1 MSNKV
6 MIVGTGNVGASIGFS
21 LVSQRTAVN
30 ELVLVDLNQDD
41 AEGEAM
47 DLRDTLAV
55 SPTYLKIS
63 AGSYEKDAK
72 DTDIVIFTAGAAQ
85 KKGGETRM
93 ELLARNAKILHNV
106 IDQLL
111 AANFHGIFLIVTN
124 PVDVMSYLAMQYSGF
139 PSHKVIGSGT
149 VLDSAR
155 LRYYLAEKLKVSPKS
170 IHAYQVGEHGDSE
183 FAIWSS
189 ANVGGQPVQKLLKK
203 ADLETIEQ
211 ETKTAAYKIIECK
224 GATYY
229 GIGACV
235 TSIVNCI
242 FNDECRVLPVSTYDA
257 FSDTYFGFPAVV
269 GRRGIIHHLDT
280 ELTEAESLKLQS
292 SINVIKKAISTIPT
306 NFS

>member
-1 MSNKV
+1 MANKV
-6 MIVGTGNVGASIGFS
+6 MIIGTGNVGASIGFS

-63 AGSYEKDAK
+63 AGSYKKDAK

-93 ELLARNAKILHNV
+93 ELLTRNAKILHNV

-155 LRYYLAEKLKVSPKS
+155 LRYHLAEKLKVSPKS
-170 IHAYQVGEHGDSE
+170 VHAYQVGEHGDSE

-189 ANVGGQPVQKLLKK
+189 ANVGGQPIQKILKK
-203 ADLETIEQ
+203 ADLSTIEE
-211 ETKTAAYKIIECK
+211 ETKTAAYKIIERK

-269 GRRGIIHHLDT
+269 GRKGIIHRLDT
-280 ELTEAESLKLQS
+280 VLTEAESLKLQS
-292 SINVIKKAISTIPT
+292 SINVIKKAINTIPT
-306 NFS
+306 FSS

>member
-6 MIVGTGNVGASIGFS
+6 MIIGTGNVGASIGFS

-30 ELVLVDLNQDD
+30 ELVLVDLNQAD

-63 AGSYEKDAK
+63 AGNYEKDAK
-72 DTDIVIFTAGAAQ
+72 DTDIAIFTAGAAQ

-93 ELLARNAKILHNV
+93 ELLARNAKILHSV

-111 AANFHGIFLIVTN
+111 TANFRGIFLIVTN

-139 PSHKVIGSGT
+139 PSHKIIGSGT

-170 IHAYQVGEHGDSE
+170 VHAYQIGEHGDSE
-183 FAIWSS
+183 FTIWSS
-189 ANVGGQPVQKLLKK
+189 ANVGGQPIHKLLKK
-203 ADLETIEQ
+203 ADLSTIEE
-211 ETKTAAYKIIECK
+211 ETKLTAYKIIERK

-257 FSDTYFGFPAVV
+257 FSDTFFGFPAVV
-269 GRRGIIHHLDT
+269 GRKGIIHHLDT
-280 ELTEAESLKLQS
+280 ELTEMESLKLQS
-292 SINVIKKAISTIPT
+292 SINVIKKAINSIPT
-306 NFS
+306 NLS

>member
-1 MSNKV
+1 
-6 MIVGTGNVGASIGFS
+6 MIIGTGNVGASIGFS

-63 AGSYEKDAK
+63 SGSYKKDAK

-155 LRYYLAEKLKVSPKS
+155 LRYYLAERLKVSPKS
-170 IHAYQVGEHGDSE
+170 VHAYQVGEHGDS
-183 FAIWSS
+183 
-189 ANVGGQPVQKLLKK
+189 
-203 ADLETIEQ
+203 
-211 ETKTAAYKIIECK
+211 
-224 GATYY
+224 
-229 GIGACV
+229 
-235 TSIVNCI
+235 
-242 FNDECRVLPVSTYDA
+242 
-257 FSDTYFGFPAVV
+257 
-269 GRRGIIHHLDT
+269 
-280 ELTEAESLKLQS
+280 
-292 SINVIKKAISTIPT
+292 
-306 NFS
+306 

>member
-1 MSNKV
+1 MANKV
-6 MIVGTGNVGASIGFS
+6 MIIGTGNVGASIGFS

-63 AGSYEKDAK
+63 TGSYKKDAK

-93 ELLARNAKILHNV
+93 ELLARNAKILHNI

-155 LRYYLAEKLKVSPKS
+155 LRYHLAEKLKVSPKS
-170 IHAYQVGEHGDSE
+170 VHAYQVGEHGDSE
-183 FAIWSS
+183 FTIWSS
-189 ANVGGQPVQKLLKK
+189 ANVGGQPVQKILKK
-203 ADLETIEQ
+203 ADLSTIEE
-211 ETKTAAYKIIECK
+211 ETKTAAYKIIERK

-257 FSDTYFGFPAVV
+257 FSDTYFGFPVVV
-269 GRRGIIHHLDT
+269 GRKGIIHRLDT

-292 SINVIKKAISTIPT
+292 SINVIKKAINTIPT
-306 NFS
+306 FSS

>member
-1 MSNKV
+1 MANKV
-6 MIVGTGNVGASIGFS
+6 MIIGTGNVGASIGFS

-30 ELVLVDLNQDD
+30 ELVLIDLNQDD

-63 AGSYEKDAK
+63 AGSYKKDAK

-93 ELLARNAKILHNV
+93 ELLACNAKILHSV

-155 LRYYLAEKLKVSPKS
+155 LRYHLAEKLKVSPKS
-170 IHAYQVGEHGDSE
+170 VHAYQVGEHGDSE
-183 FAIWSS
+183 FTIWSS
-189 ANVGGQPVQKLLKK
+189 ANIGGQPVHKLLKQSE
-203 ADLETIEQ
+203 LSIIEE
-211 ETKTAAYKIIECK
+211 ETKHAAYKIIERK

-242 FNDECRVLPVSTYDA
+242 FNDE
-257 FSDTYFGFPAVV
+257 
-269 GRRGIIHHLDT
+269 
-280 ELTEAESLKLQS
+280 
-292 SINVIKKAISTIPT
+292 
-306 NFS
+306 

>member
-21 LVSQRTAVN
+21 FVSQRTAVN

-93 ELLARNAKILHNV
+93 ELLTRNAKILHNV

-111 AANFHGIFLIVTN
+111 ATNFHGIFLIVTN

-257 FSDTYFGFPAVV
+257 FSDTYFGFPTVV
-269 GRRGIIHHLDT
+269 GRRGIIHRLDT

-292 SINVIKKAISTIPT
+292 SINVIKKAINTIPT

>member
-30 ELVLVDLNQDD
+30 ELILVDLNQDD
-41 AEGEAM
+41 AEEAM

-63 AGSYEKDAK
+63 AGSYEKDTK

-124 PVDVMSYLAMQYSGF
+124 PVDVMSYLAMQ
-139 PSHKVIGSGT
+139 
-149 VLDSAR
+149 
-155 LRYYLAEKLKVSPKS
+155 
-170 IHAYQVGEHGDSE
+170 
-183 FAIWSS
+183 
-189 ANVGGQPVQKLLKK
+189 
-203 ADLETIEQ
+203 
-211 ETKTAAYKIIECK
+211 
-224 GATYY
+224 
-229 GIGACV
+229 
-235 TSIVNCI
+235 
-242 FNDECRVLPVSTYDA
+242 
-257 FSDTYFGFPAVV
+257 
-269 GRRGIIHHLDT
+269 
-280 ELTEAESLKLQS
+280 
-292 SINVIKKAISTIPT
+292 
-306 NFS
+306 

>member
-1 MSNKV
+1 
-6 MIVGTGNVGASIGFS
+6 MIIGTGNVGASIGFS

-63 AGSYEKDAK
+63 AGSYKKDAK

-93 ELLARNAKILHNV
+93 ELLTRNAKILHNV

-155 LRYYLAEKLKVSPKS
+155 LRYHLAEKLKVSPKS
-170 IHAYQVGEHGDSE
+170 VHAYQVGEHGDSE
-183 FAIWSS
+183 FTIWSS
-189 ANVGGQPVQKLLKK
+189 ANVGGQPVQKILKK
-203 ADLETIEQ
+203 ADLSTIEE
-211 ETKTAAYKIIECK
+211 ETKTAAYKIIERK

-242 FNDECRVLPVSTYDA
+242 VNDECRVLPVSTYDA
-257 FSDTYFGFPAVV
+257 FSDTYFGFPVVV
-269 GRRGIIHHLDT
+269 GRKGIIHRLDT

-292 SINVIKKAISTIPT
+292 SINVIKKAINTIPT
-306 NFS
+306 FLS

>member
-1 MSNKV
+1 MANKV
-6 MIVGTGNVGASIGFS
+6 MIIGTGNVGASIGFS

-30 ELVLVDLNQDD
+30 ELVLIDLNQDD

-63 AGSYEKDAK
+63 AGSYKKDAK

-93 ELLARNAKILHNV
+93 ELLACNAKILHSV

-124 PVDVMSYLAMQYSGF
+124 PVDVMSYAMQYSGF

-155 LRYYLAEKLKVSPKS
+155 LRYHLAEKLKVSPKS
-170 IHAYQVGEHGDSE
+170 VHAYQVGEHGDSE
-183 FAIWSS
+183 FTIWSS
-189 ANVGGQPVQKLLKK
+189 ANIGGQPVHKLLKQSE
-203 ADLETIEQ
+203 LSIIEE
-211 ETKTAAYKIIECK
+211 ETKHAAYKIIERK

-269 GRRGIIHHLDT
+269 GRKGIIHRLDS
-280 ELTEAESLKLQS
+280 ELTETESLKLQS
-292 SINVIKKAISTIPT
+292 SINIIKKAINSLPT
-306 NFS
+306 NLS

>member
-1 MSNKV
+1 MANKV
-6 MIVGTGNVGASIGFS
+6 MIIGTGNVGASIGFS

-30 ELVLVDLNQDD
+30 ELVLIDLNQDD

-63 AGSYEKDAK
+63 AGSYKKDAK

-155 LRYYLAEKLKVSPKS
+155 LRYHLAEKLKVSPKS
-170 IHAYQVGEHGDSE
+170 VHAYQVGEHGDSE
-183 FAIWSS
+183 FTIWSS
-189 ANVGGQPVQKLLKK
+189 ANIGGQPVHKLLKQSE
-203 ADLETIEQ
+203 LSIIEE
-211 ETKTAAYKIIECK
+211 ETKHAAYKIIERK

-269 GRRGIIHHLDT
+269 GRKGIIHRLDS
-280 ELTEAESLKLQS
+280 ELTETESLKLQS
-292 SINVIKKAISTIPT
+292 SINIIKKAINSLPT
-306 NFS
+306 NLS